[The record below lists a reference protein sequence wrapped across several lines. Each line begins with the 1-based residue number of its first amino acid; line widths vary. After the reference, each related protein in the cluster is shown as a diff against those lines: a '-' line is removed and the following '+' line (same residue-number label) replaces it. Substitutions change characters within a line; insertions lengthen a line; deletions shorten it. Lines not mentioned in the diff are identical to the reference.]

1 MSRYLLTDPSHRLT
15 CSGFPSKFSGDLT
28 LISDRDAVVAAVAAA
43 AAAAAP
49 GMIGSTGGGIS
60 GDLGIWGLATAKDA
74 RVLAVNSSLV
84 SSNSS
89 DEELGSSDLSDGGVK
104 GICSFSE
111 LSDGSGESSSSTG
124 GSSGGSVSRGLVAL
138 SLGDLLDEGLS

>member
-1 MSRYLLTDPSHRLT
+1 LTDPSHRLT
-15 CSGFPSKFSGDLT
+15 CSGFPLKFSGDLT
-28 LISDRDAVVAAVAAA
+28 LISDRGAAAAAVAAA
-43 AAAAAP
+43 AAAAAAP
-49 GMIGSTGGGIS
+49 DMIGRTGGGF
-60 GDLGIWGLATAKDA
+60 GGRLGIWGLAAASDA

-89 DEELGSSDLSDGGVK
+89 DEELGSSDLSDGGVE

-111 LSDGSGESSSSTG
+111 LSDGSGESSSCTG
-124 GSSGGSVSRGLVAL
+124 GSSGGSVSKGLVAL

>member
-1 MSRYLLTDPSHRLT
+1 
-15 CSGFPSKFSGDLT
+15 
-28 LISDRDAVVAAVAAA
+28 LISDRGAVAAVAAA
-43 AAAAAP
+43 AVAAAAP
-49 GMIGSTGGGIS
+49 AAPDILLDSS
-60 GDLGIWGLATAKDA
+60 GEGFSGNLGIWGLAAARDA
-74 RVLAVNSSLV
+74 RVLAVNLSLV

-89 DEELGSSDLSDGGVK
+89 DEELGSSDLSDGGVE

-124 GSSGGSVSRGLVAL
+124 GSSSGSVSRGLVAL